1 MKSALCVDFGTS
13 SIRAV
18 VRDHL
23 GGITVV
29 PLGAVTKNR
38 SIDGASIP
46 STVCVAADGKT
57 VSFGE
62 HAYSKIKGGQ
72 PLAFW
77 SASPKLW
84 LKQPHTLDGPV
95 ASDVE
100 VTRRELLTGLLGY
113 ALFAASESG
122 QWDAPADPS
131 TADIRVAHPVWPS
144 SSRDEAQKAL
154 GQMVWLATHMASAG
168 DWGETSVEV
177 LRSWT
182 GPEGDE
188 ESVPT
193 YVPQVDTVEPVA
205 AAVELLSGD
214 SNERRLC
221 AVVDVGAG
229 TTDIGIFQQVIPDAT
244 VPAKARMIPAGPS
257 ASVFKAGDTIDSAL
271 MSLLARRFPRE
282 YKIHESSIKVD
293 IRRLKEDLFVNQRLQ
308 SFDMDL
314 PLRSL
319 EESREMEEIISEIRR
334 GLVNCLRDAHRAIE
348 VWYGVG
354 VSIRREITLLMAG
367 GGAGLKI
374 LREAL
379 GHPVELSGQRYH
391 IKVIDAVPPQRIQM
405 HGAGY
410 TRLAVALGGV
420 REAYERVVHEHQKLS
435 SIPGLGLPKQR
446 VV

>member
-1 MKSALCVDFGTS
+1 MKAALCVDFGTS

-18 VRDHL
+18 ARDRL
-23 GGITVV
+23 GGVTVL
-29 PLGAVTKNR
+29 PLGAVTRSR

-46 STVCVAADGKT
+46 STVCVTADGGT
-57 VSFGE
+57 ILFGE
-62 HAYSKIKGGQ
+62 HAYTKIKSGQ

-77 SASPKLW
+77 TASPKLW
-84 LKQPHTLDGPV
+84 LKEPRTLDDRV
-95 ASDVE
+95 APGLD

-113 ALFAASESG
+113 AMFAASESG
-122 QWDAPADPS
+122 QWEAPSDPS
-131 TADIRVAHPVWPS
+131 AADIRVAHPIWPS
-144 SSRDEAQKAL
+144 SSRAEAERAL
-154 GQMVWLATHMASAG
+154 GQMVWLAAHMASAG

-182 GPEGDE
+182 GPEVDE

-214 SNERRLC
+214 SNQRRLC

-229 TTDIGIFQQVIPDAT
+229 TTDIGIFQQLIPDAMVT
-244 VPAKARMIPAGPS
+244 AGTRMIPAGPS
-257 ASVFKAGDTIDSAL
+257 VSVFKAGDAIDSAL
-271 MSLLARRFPRE
+271 LSLLARRFPRE
-282 YKIHESSIKVD
+282 YKIHELSVKVD
-293 IRRLKEDLFVNQRLQ
+293 IRRLKEDLFQNQRFQ
-308 SFDMDL
+308 SFGMDVSL
-314 PLRSL
+314 GSL

-367 GGAGLKI
+367 GGAGLKL
-374 LREAL
+374 LRKAL
-379 GHPVELSGQRYH
+379 GRPVELSGQKYH
-391 IKVIDAVPPQRIQM
+391 IEVVDAVEPRRIQM

-410 TRLAVALGGV
+410 TRLAVGLGGV
-420 REAYERVVHEHQKLS
+420 KETYEQVMHEHQKLT
-435 SIPGLGLPKQR
+435 SIPGLGSPKQR
-446 VV
+446 IV